1 MKTNENE
8 LEKEVQAGLEHFHQ
22 LQQIVAAMRRAWAQ
36 RDFCREQAI
45 RRAKRARKSG
55 LKTLVRGGRPAVP
68 NAA

>member
-8 LEKEVQAGLEHFHQ
+8 LETAVQDALEHFDQ

-45 RRAKRARKSG
+45 LGAKRARKNG
-55 LKTLVRGGRPAVP
+55 HTTATLMSVSHSR
-68 NAA
+68 